1 MTVVNAHPGTD
12 RRELARAAA
21 TRSRIEHRNLLG
33 ARLAR
38 DERSGRVSVRLE
50 SCSAPTLARVLARRK
65 LSTRD
70 AVRVLHDV
78 ASAVNALSRH
88 GLVARDLTPRNI
100 YLHPSRGAIL
110 ADPGIPF
117 ELAPRRSSEARRNLA
132 YRSPEELDGGRVD
145 VCSSVYS
152 LGAILYTTLTGRP
165 PGASPGRRASG
176 APVEL
181 PRRLATVI
189 ERAMAADPAD
199 RYADVRDL
207 TLAAFAASRLE
218 IASSADARPSPHRP
232 IAPAAPKAA
241 PRRRPQRTPRPKSD
255 PKPAAAPRAREVK
268 RPRPEVKRPRVKLP
282 DVRLPDVKAPKLKVP
297 QVKVPQI
304 KRPQVD
310 VSRLGLPTLPKS
322 PPLPRPAVL
331 ATMAALLACALA
343 GLLLGRSGGEQAQA
357 SQIGSRALTVQLPA
371 GWESTEVPSD
381 QAGGLS
387 AAVAAAPL
395 GEQGAGLVVGRV
407 SDTVTL
413 DRRFRGE
420 MAPGSARTEI
430 QLGRL
435 QAWRYGKLALGAD
448 LVATAYIAPTTGGP
462 LLILCQAQPQQAPT
476 RLPECERMA
485 ATIALRAGRPLPVSE
500 IDSRDEQLV
509 SAMTSLS
516 RDRRVGR
523 RRLARAKL
531 AGGQAEVGRALQRA
545 YVRSARRVEAILAT
559 DGTAPYEEL
568 AGSLSATADAYGE
581 LAAAAAKNHRGR
593 YQAAIEAVRKR
604 EEAVRRELADP
615 DAG

>member
-1 MTVVNAHPGTD
+1 
-12 RRELARAAA
+12 
-21 TRSRIEHRNLLG
+21 
-33 ARLAR
+33 
-38 DERSGRVSVRLE
+38 
-50 SCSAPTLARVLARRK
+50 
-65 LSTRD
+65 
-70 AVRVLHDV
+70 LHDV

-88 GLVARDLTPRNI
+88 GLIARDLAPWNI

-165 PGASPGRRASG
+165 PGSSPGRRASG

-189 ERAMAADPAD
+189 ERAMAPDPAD

-218 IASSADARPSPHRP
+218 IASSADARPSPQRP
-232 IAPAAPKAA
+232 IAPPAPKAA
-241 PRRRPQRTPRPKSD
+241 PRRRPEPTPRPKSG
-255 PKPAAAPRAREVK
+255 PKPAAAPRAEVQL
-268 RPRPEVKRPRVKLP
+268 PRPEVKLPRVKPPRVKLP
-282 DVRLPDVKAPKLKVP
+282 DVRLPDVKVP

-304 KRPQVD
+304 KRPQIKRPQVD
-310 VSRLGLPTLPKS
+310 ASRLGLPTLPKS

-357 SQIGSRALTVQLPA
+357 SQIGSRALTVRLPA
-371 GWESTEVPSD
+371 GWESTEVPRD

-435 QAWRYGKLALGAD
+435 QAWRYGKLALGPD

-462 LLILCQAQPQQAPT
+462 LLILCQAEPQQAPT

-516 RDRRVGR
+516 RDRRAGR

-559 DGTAPYEEL
+559 DGTAPYQEL

-581 LAAAAAKNHRGR
+581 LAAAAAKTDRSR
-593 YQAAIEAVRKR
+593 YRAAIEAVRKR

-615 DAG
+615 GAG

>member
-1 MTVVNAHPGTD
+1 M
-12 RRELARAAA
+12 
-21 TRSRIEHRNLLG
+21 
-33 ARLAR
+33 
-38 DERSGRVSVRLE
+38 SVRLE

-88 GLVARDLTPRNI
+88 GLIARDLTPRNI

-117 ELAPRRSSEARRNLA
+117 ELAPRLSSEARRDLA
-132 YRSPEELDGGRVD
+132 YRSPEELRGGRVD
-145 VCSSVYS
+145 VCSNVYS
-152 LGAILYTTLTGRP
+152 LGAILYTMLTGRP

-176 APVEL
+176 APAEL

-218 IASSADARPSPHRP
+218 IASSAHTRPSRQRP
-232 IAPAAPKAA
+232 IAAPAPKAA
-241 PRRRPQRTPRPKSD
+241 PRRRPEPTPRPKNA
-255 PKPAAAPRAREVK
+255 PKPAAAPRAEVK
-268 RPRPEVKRPRVKLP
+268 RPRPEVKLPRAK
-282 DVRLPDVKAPKLKVP
+282 PKLKVP
-297 QVKVPQI
+297 QVKVPQV

-357 SQIGSRALTVQLPA
+357 SQIGSRALSVRLPA
-371 GWESTEVPSD
+371 GWESTEVPRD
-381 QAGGLS
+381 QADGLS

-420 MAPGSARTEI
+420 MPPGSARTEI

-435 QAWRYGKLALGAD
+435 QAWRYGKLSLGPN
-448 LVATAYIAPTTGGP
+448 LVATAYIAPTTEGT

-516 RDRRVGR
+516 RDRRAGR

-545 YVRSARRVEAILAT
+545 YDRSARRVEAILAT
-559 DGTAPYEEL
+559 DGTAPYAAL

-581 LAAAAAKNHRGR
+581 LAAAAAKNDRSR
-593 YQAAIEAVRKR
+593 YRAAIEAVRKR
-604 EEAVRRELADP
+604 EEAVRQELAAP

>member
-88 GLVARDLTPRNI
+88 GLIARDLTPRNI

-117 ELAPRRSSEARRNLA
+117 ELAPRRSSEARRDLA
-132 YRSPEELDGGRVD
+132 YRSPEELKEGRVD
-145 VCSSVYS
+145 VCSNVYS
-152 LGAILYTTLTGRP
+152 LGAMLYSTLTGRT
-165 PGASPGRRASG
+165 PGSSLARRASG
-176 APVEL
+176 APVQV

-189 ERAMAADPAD
+189 ERAMAPDRAD

-207 TLAAFAASRLE
+207 TLAAFAASRLD
-218 IASSADARPSPHRP
+218 IASSADARPSPQRP
-232 IAPAAPKAA
+232 IAALAPNAA
-241 PRRRPQRTPRPKSD
+241 PRRRPEPTPRTKSN
-255 PKPAAAPRAREVK
+255 PKPAPAPRPEVK
-268 RPRPEVKRPRVKLP
+268 RPRPEVKLPRVKLP
-282 DVRLPDVKAPKLKVP
+282 DVRLPDVRLP
-297 QVKVPQI
+297 QVKVPQVHV
-304 KRPQVD
+304 P
-310 VSRLGLPTLPKS
+310 RLGLPTLPKS

-357 SQIGSRALTVQLPA
+357 SQIGSRALSVRLPA
-371 GWESTEVPSD
+371 GWESTEVPRD
-381 QAGGLS
+381 QADGLS

-435 QAWRYGKLALGAD
+435 QAWRYGKLALGPD

-500 IDSRDEQLV
+500 IDSGDEQLV

-516 RDRRVGR
+516 RDRRAGR

-559 DGTAPYEEL
+559 DGPAPYEAL

-581 LAAAAAKNHRGR
+581 LAAAATKSDRSR
-593 YQAAIEAVRKR
+593 YRAAIEAVRKR
-604 EEAVRRELADP
+604 EEAVRQELADP
-615 DAG
+615 NAG